1 MSEIKLHSDCFLW
14 SWNNHPETRGLF
26 CYNLNNSKNKID
38 GNINRSLGLIKGRSD
53 AVLYWNATAYFF
65 EFKTETGVQSA
76 DQKIWQ
82 EKVERAGFAY
92 YIIRN
97 QNDFQEIF
105 TNILNT

>member
-1 MSEIKLHSDCFLW
+1 M
-14 SWNNHPETRGLF
+14 F

-53 AVLYWNATAYFF
+53 TVFYWNATAYFF

-82 EKVERAGFAY
+82 EKVERMGFCY
-92 YIIRN
+92 FIIR
-97 QNDFQEIF
+97 DLATFQEIF
-105 TNILNT
+105 TNILNQQYL